1 MGLQLSIDDFG
12 TGYSSLSSLQ
22 KLAVHKLKIDQ
33 SFVRGLASN
42 NDADSAAIVRAIIQ
56 LAHNL
61 KLRTVAEG
69 VETDLQ
75 LGFLRNHGCDEVQ
88 GYYLGRPLSTVEF
101 ARVLNQTAPS
111 ASIPTTGDGRM
122 RPWFQ

>member
-42 NDADSAAIVRAIIQ
+42 DADSAAIVGAIIQ

-75 LGFLRNHGCDEVQ
+75 L
-88 GYYLGRPLSTVEF
+88 P
-101 ARVLNQTAPS
+101 
-111 ASIPTTGDGRM
+111 
-122 RPWFQ
+122 

>member
-1 MGLQLSIDDFG
+1 MQLSTDDFG
-12 TGYSSLSSLQ
+12 TGYFSLSSLQ

-33 SFVRGLASN
+33 SFARGLVSN
-42 NDADSAAIVRAIIQ
+42 NDADSAAIVRAIMQ

-75 LGFLRNHGCDEVQ
+75 LGFLRNHGCTEVQ
-88 GYYLGRPLSTVEF
+88 GY
-101 ARVLNQTAPS
+101 
-111 ASIPTTGDGRM
+111 
-122 RPWFQ
+122 